1 MTIKFIV
8 LKSGEQLI
16 SDIKEMAVGEDDD
29 QKVVGYFLRRPC
41 MVKIKNPGVVEQEK
55 SKTKAGFEVTL
66 IPWLSLTEDEVIP
79 IPSDWLVTMVEP
91 VPQLTLMYTQD
102 VLNYGQDNQSDSA
115 DEQPGIGITNR

>member
-16 SDIKEMAVGEDDD
+16 SDIKEMAVGEEDD
-29 QKVVGYFLRRPC
+29 QKVVGYFLHRPC
-41 MVKIKNPGVVEQEK
+41 MVKVKNPGIVEQEK

-102 VLNYGQDNQSDSA
+102 VLNYGKDNQSDSA
-115 DEQPGIGITNR
+115 DEQPGIGITN

>member
-115 DEQPGIGITNR
+115 DEQPGIGITN

>member
-16 SDIKEMAVGEDDD
+16 SDIKEMAVGEEDE

-41 MVKIKNPGVVEQEK
+41 MVKVKNPGVVEQEK

-66 IPWLSLTEDEVIP
+66 IPWLSLSQDEVIP

-115 DEQPGIGITNR
+115 DKQSGIGITN

>member
-16 SDIKEMAVGEDDD
+16 SDIKEMAVGEEDD

-41 MVKIKNPGVVEQEK
+41 VVKIKNPGVVDQQK
-55 SKTKAGFEVTL
+55 RKTKAGFEVTL

-102 VLNYGQDNQSDSA
+102 VLNYEQDDQSDSA
-115 DEQPGIGITNR
+115 DEQPGIGITN